1 MATTKLFPITATER
15 KAISYIADG
24 SKTDNGRLI
33 STFCCSSDPA
43 QASRDFASV
52 RACGTGK
59 NKILS
64 QHFIQSFK
72 PGEITPERALEVG
85 EELCEKF
92 LKGQYQYYLAVHVD
106 KAHVHLHVIF
116 NNCNMYDY
124 KTFETHEDQG
134 SKKERAW
141 KKLFDLSDEICKRH
155 HLSVIQHPELSKGKK
170 RWEWMLDQQGLSWKT
185 KLKRAIDEVVKHSE
199 DFEDFLS
206 KCADYGVLVEYNPD
220 HKIDMKFMLAEQKER
235 NPRARFTRAR
245 TLGGYYE
252 TETIKK
258 RIAQYIGGMMYVPR
272 IKVRQITPKA
282 DENKFV
288 RDAIDR
294 GNMKIASIAKN
305 IIAQYGIEPDD
316 LEPEIQKL
324 FSQRE
329 SFYDEIQVLK
339 EKVKDLKGLLKALAA
354 YKKLKPIHDE
364 LESLKGRK
372 RKKYQDEHF
381 DELRDYYS
389 AEQELDSWFDNKKY
403 ESESKVREVLAH
415 YQKMLTQKEAEHDA
429 VHAKFVELRRAQSDI
444 EAYLRQY
451 TQQAQQYQQQQEQQ
465 KKKNRNVL
473 E

>member
-1 MATTKLFPITATER
+1 MGEIVSTGSKLFPITATER

-33 STFCCSSDPA
+33 STFCCSSDPS

-72 PGEITPERALEVG
+72 PGEITPQRALEVG

-141 KKLFDLSDEICKRH
+141 KKLFDLSDKICKRH

-185 KLKRAIDEVVKHSE
+185 KLKKAIDQVVMNSE
-199 DFEDFLS
+199 NFEDFLS
-206 KCADYGVLVEYNPD
+206 KCADYGVLVEYNPE
-220 HKIDMKFMLAEQKER
+220 HKIDLKFMLAEQKER
-235 NPRARFTRAR
+235 NQRARFTRAR

-252 TETIKK
+252 TENIKK
-258 RIAQYIGGMMYVPR
+258 RIAQYLGTMAYVPR
-272 IKVRQITPKA
+272 TKIRVITQKPQ
-282 DENKFV
+282 NKFV
-288 RDAIDR
+288 QDAIDR

-305 IIAQYGIEPDD
+305 IIAKYGIEPEQVKAETTAAFVKAASIVGKISS
-316 LEPEIQKL
+316 LK
-324 FSQRE
+324 
-329 SFYDEIQVLK
+329 DEIEDLK
-339 EKVKDLKGLLKALAA
+339 EHRKWLREYNKVK
-354 YKKLKPIHDE
+354 PIFE
-364 LESLKGRK
+364 EWQSLSGRK
-372 RKKYQDEHF
+372 QKKYQDAHS
-381 DELRDYYS
+381 DEI
-389 AEQELDSWFDNKKY
+389 DSFYFYKK
-403 ESESKVREVLAH
+403 KILEVYPSGSIPTDEVFGRRIKQLIE
-415 YQKMLTQKEAEHDA
+415 KRKSLEAEHA
-429 VHAKFVELRRAQSDI
+429 TASAKSKELMQAQRDI

-451 TQQAQQYQQQQEQQ
+451 EPQVQSRDQQ
-465 KKKNRNVL
+465 KKKKDVL

>member
-64 QHFIQSFK
+64 QHYIQSFK

-92 LKGQYQYYLAVHVD
+92 LKGEYQYFLAVHVD

-155 HLSVIQHPELSKGKK
+155 HLSVVQHPELQKGKK
-170 RWEWMLDQQGLSWKT
+170 RWEWELDKQGLSWKT

-199 DFEDFLS
+199 DFEDFLA
-206 KCADYGVLVEYNPD
+206 KCADYGVIVDYNPD
-220 HKIDMKFMLAEQKER
+220 HKIDLKFMLAEHKER
-235 NPRARFTRAR
+235 NPNARFTRAR

-252 TETIKK
+252 TEMIKK

-272 IKVRQITPKA
+272 TRIQVVSQKPQ
-282 DENKFV
+282 NKFV
-288 RDAIDR
+288 QDAINR
-294 GNMKIASIAKN
+294 GNMKIASIAKVSLRN
-305 IIAQYGIEPDD
+305 TA
-316 LEPEIQKL
+316 
-324 FSQRE
+324 S
-329 SFYDEIQVLK
+329 
-339 EKVKDLKGLLKALAA
+339 
-354 YKKLKPIHDE
+354 
-364 LESLKGRK
+364 SLKISTPK
-372 RKKYQDEHF
+372 SQSCLH
-381 DELRDYYS
+381 
-389 AEQELDSWFDNKKY
+389 
-403 ESESKVREVLAH
+403 REIRCP
-415 YQKMLTQKEAEHDA
+415 M
-429 VHAKFVELRRAQSDI
+429 KFRL
-444 EAYLRQY
+444 
-451 TQQAQQYQQQQEQQ
+451 
-465 KKKNRNVL
+465 
-473 E
+473 